1 MGWLVQA
8 EAPPGALFKSFRKVV
23 VAGNASA
30 SDIAF
35 YFVHWFAD
43 LAGAEPYPMQGSEKF
58 VLKFPQ
64 KVLAS
69 FIDSFSV
76 VWTVGPTKTE
86 TQVLEDY
93 LLWRWAQ
100 HEPNL
105 GAPPTGSGSIAQL
118 RLVLMAQGDSQEIL
132 RQFALLP
139 DEDRQLLS
147 EEMAMTGI
155 SDQTFERDSLADTR
169 YESKGPAI
177 LGYYSPA
184 LLQKSGRADP
194 RGALM
199 VLAEVFRQARE
210 LWPLSNSS
218 VQANRTVTVRV
229 DALKDL
235 SISQIFHPLEGYCFV
250 LHKKSGQ
257 DGMVQL
263 IPSSNLRKLDWSTHQ
278 ILTFADNR
286 GRRRNLLG
294 TAYSSV
300 VKIIT
305 RQERATL

>member
-1 MGWLVQA
+1 
-8 EAPPGALFKSFRKVV
+8 
-23 VAGNASA
+23 
-30 SDIAF
+30 
-35 YFVHWFAD
+35 
-43 LAGAEPYPMQGSEKF
+43 
-58 VLKFPQ
+58 
-64 KVLAS
+64 
-69 FIDSFSV
+69 
-76 VWTVGPTKTE
+76 
-86 TQVLEDY
+86 
-93 LLWRWAQ
+93 
-100 HEPNL
+100 
-105 GAPPTGSGSIAQL
+105 
-118 RLVLMAQGDSQEIL
+118 MAQGDSQEIL

-177 LGYYSPA
+177 LVYYSPA